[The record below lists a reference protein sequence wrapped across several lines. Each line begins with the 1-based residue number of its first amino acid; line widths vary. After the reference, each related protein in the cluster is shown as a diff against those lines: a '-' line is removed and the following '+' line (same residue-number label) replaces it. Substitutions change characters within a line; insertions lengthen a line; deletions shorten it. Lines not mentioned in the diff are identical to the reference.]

1 MEEKKELDFKVFQ
14 RNDIV
19 QRSRYTLSLSQQK
32 LLRYFISFIKQ
43 DPVISN
49 DGVEV
54 VSDSQDYELEYHFSV
69 KDYGNLLGINIRN
82 GDIYKRIKTDL
93 LAILRCI
100 VLVKQDNGHTT
111 AVKWLDNVDINE
123 GSGDIKIRF
132 DKSITPYLY
141 SITNRFTCYKIS
153 EILPF
158 KSKYSICLYELFLS
172 HAYEKTFTIS
182 VDELRWRLAIDKDEY
197 FNAFKRISEKIL
209 NPSLKEIN
217 ELTSLNVSF
226 NKMGKPVK
234 EISFVIKNK
243 L

>member
-1 MEEKKELDFKVFQ
+1 MEEKKELDYKVFQ

-32 LLRYFISFIKQ
+32 LLRFFISFIKQ
-43 DPVISN
+43 EPVISN

-54 VSDSQDYELEYHFSV
+54 VSVSQDYELEYHFSV
-69 KDYGNLLGINIRN
+69 KDYGRLLGINIRN
-82 GDIYKRIKTDL
+82 GDIYKRVKTDL

-182 VDELRWRLAIDKDEY
+182 VDELRWRLAVDKDDY
-197 FNAFKRISEKIL
+197 YDDFSRLKNKIIVPAI
-209 NPSLKEIN
+209 NEIN
-217 ELTSLNVSF
+217 ELTSLSVSF
-226 NKMGKPVK
+226 EKRGKPVK
-234 EISFVIKNK
+234 DLFFIIKK
-243 L
+243 EM